1 MTVIQ
6 GRNPLRWALRKRGM
20 RRDVKRYLE
29 LMGAFLK
36 IGTLTFGGGYAMLP
50 ILEREIIKKKGWV
63 TMDEVMNYYTIAQI
77 TPGVIGVN
85 TATFVGRRVKGNAGG
100 ILASLAFILPGTLL
114 MVIIAWSLRN
124 FADYPVVRHAFAG
137 IRVAVGALILDT
149 ASKLIKGVFKD
160 IGAVVIMLAVF
171 ALAVIFN
178 PSPVFLIVPAGI
190 FGFFI
195 YGPVCRPR
203 KKLGK
208 KTPDRGLAEAP
219 EEPPEAKR

>member
-1 MTVIQ
+1 
-6 GRNPLRWALRKRGM
+6 
-20 RRDVKRYLE
+20 VKSYLE
-29 LMGAFLK
+29 LIGAFVK
-36 IGTLTFGGGYAMLP
+36 IGMLTFGGGYAMLP

-85 TATFVGRRVKGNAGG
+85 TATFIGRRVKGNAGG
-100 ILASLAFILPGTLL
+100 VLASLAFILPGTLL
-114 MVIIAWSLRN
+114 MVIIALSLRN

-137 IRVAVGALILDT
+137 IRVAVGALILNT
-149 ASKLIKGVFKD
+149 VGKLIKGVFKD
-160 IGAVVIMLAVF
+160 IWAVVIMLSVF

-178 PSPVFLIVPAGI
+178 PSPAFLIVPAGI

-203 KKLGK
+203 KKPGGK
-208 KTPDRGLAEAP
+208 AHDNGQGEDSEKTPET
-219 EEPPEAKR
+219 KR